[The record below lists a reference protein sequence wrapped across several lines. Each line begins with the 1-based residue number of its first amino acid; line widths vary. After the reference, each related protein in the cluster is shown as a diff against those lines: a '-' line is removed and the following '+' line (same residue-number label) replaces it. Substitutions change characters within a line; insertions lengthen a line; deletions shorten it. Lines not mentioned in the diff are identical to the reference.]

1 MRIKVAAGHGGKKRS
16 PNLLVRTVLSVEVNP
31 IVGMREAAPEEEEE
45 EAIGRQA
52 QERSVSA
59 ADEQEGRL
67 KEDRRNVA
75 REVSMRRCASSA
87 YCALRHAAPSRH
99 FLSPNLP
106 HGTHSTAGA
115 CCTARCG
122 QSAGCAKPHFL
133 FAQRLASRHFFSP
146 KAPHGTQAIGALVTC
161 CSSGG
166 QLLGCAKP
174 HFAFAHD
181 KPSRHLL
188 LPNLPHSTQG
198 G

>member
-1 MRIKVAAGHGGKKRS
+1 MS
-16 PNLLVRTVLSVEVNP
+16 C
-31 IVGMREAAPEEEEE
+31 
-45 EAIGRQA
+45 
-52 QERSVSA
+52 
-59 ADEQEGRL
+59 
-67 KEDRRNVA
+67 
-75 REVSMRRCASSA
+75 CASSA

-106 HGTHSTAGA
+106 HGTHF
-115 CCTARCG
+115 TARCG
-122 QSAGCAKPHFL
+122 QSSGCAKPHFL

-146 KAPHGTQAIGALVTC
+146 KAPHGTQAIGVLVTC

-166 QLLGCAKP
+166 QLRGCAKP

-198 G
+198 GWRNVQSGREQRSAKRQSAVGAMGRGATRPPVEEREKDWTADEVDAACALCNAGGHTASTPSPFPRPPTYMDASRECANCHE